1 MNNTPRL
8 PSLSALRLFEA
19 AARHLS
25 FTRAAQELN
34 VTQAAV
40 SHQMRAL
47 EEQLGIKLF
56 RRSTR
61 RLSLTR
67 EGQRLQPAASE
78 AFRILGRA
86 LVEIGRGE
94 QLLSITTTPSFGA
107 RWLAPRLGRFAERH
121 PEIDLSIRH
130 TQTVLDLAREGLD
143 LAIRWGKGR
152 WPGVES
158 ELIGPA
164 SRIVVATPAYVRRL
178 TLKEPRDIER
188 AGLLH
193 DETREDWT
201 EWLLVAGLDP
211 AIARRGIVF
220 DDENALMQAALN
232 GQGLALA
239 PRSIAADDLKAGR
252 LVSPFDLALAEG
264 YGYYLVY
271 EAGALERPKVA
282 AFRAFLEEERVRERS
297 SPAPLPRIANVSAA
311 AGIQVKSERKTS

>member
-1 MNNTPRL
+1 MNKIRL
-8 PSLSALRLFEA
+8 PSLPALRLFEA

-25 FTRAAQELN
+25 FTKAAQELN

-40 SHQMRAL
+40 SHQVRAL

-56 RRSTR
+56 RRTTR
-61 RLSLTR
+61 RLGLTP

-86 LVEIGRGE
+86 LAEIGRGE

-121 PEIDLSIRH
+121 PDIELSIRH
-130 TQTVLDLAREGLD
+130 TRAVLDLTREGLD

-164 SRIVVATPAYVRRL
+164 SRIVVASPGYVRK
-178 TLKEPRDIER
+178 LKLKWPKDIDR
-188 AGLLH
+188 AALLH

-201 EWLLVAGLDP
+201 EWLLVAGLD
-211 AIARRGIVF
+211 AALARRGIVF
-220 DDENALMQAALN
+220 DDENALLQAALN

-239 PRSIAADDLKAGR
+239 HSSIAADDLQAGR

-282 AFRAFLEEERVRERS
+282 AFRAFLKEEGSREQAV
-297 SPAPLPRIANVSAA
+297 PVLLPRIANVSET
-311 AGIQVKSERKTS
+311 KSRRKSS